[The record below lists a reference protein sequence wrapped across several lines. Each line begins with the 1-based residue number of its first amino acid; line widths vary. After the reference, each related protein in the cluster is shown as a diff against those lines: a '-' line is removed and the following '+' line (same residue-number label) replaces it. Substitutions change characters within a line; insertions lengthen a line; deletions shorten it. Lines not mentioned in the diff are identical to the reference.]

1 MYAELSRMIANLIKQ
16 GVVAEVNAS
25 AGLVRVRHG
34 ELLTDWLGYFVPAA
48 GGVVGA
54 SAAVGR
60 GKLHCA
66 IAERRAC

>member
-25 AGLVRVRHG
+25 AGVVRVRHG

-48 GGVVGA
+48 GGVSV
-54 SAAVGR
+54 
-60 GKLHCA
+60 H
-66 IAERRAC
+66 